1 MVFLFQVTSVNL
13 HKPEG
18 PTSPD
23 KQDELG
29 LALKT
34 VTATSGTAITNAK
47 KARNY
52 QFANDL
58 SDKRDK
64 YIQAVSAKNP
74 NQSVI
79 QTSGH
84 ELASL
89 FQKARELDYLTS
101 KEYVTGL
108 NAISNTLQK
117 FGIHD
122 SLEKFFQLAQLAAMV
137 DPGTRMAELAQVRN
151 VDAVYRKEEDARAR
165 KKAGEYAELV
175 SPAVVAEARQRKR
188 EEAIA
193 EAPVTEPQVFAP
205 QQIIATDAREDA
217 LVDVKPLAEL
227 VGNVWE
233 IWLRMPALLNRQL
246 FATPF

>member
-122 SLEKFFQLAQLAAMV
+122 SLEQFFQLAQLAAMV
-137 DPGTRMAELAQVRN
+137 EPGTRMAELAQAHN
-151 VDAVYRKEEDARAR
+151 AEKYRKEEDERAR
-165 KKAGEYAELV
+165 KKAGELV
-175 SPAVVAEARQRKR
+175 GLVAPDVAEARQRKR
-188 EEAIA
+188 EEAELQTVA
-193 EAPVTEPQVFAP
+193 AAPVTEPQVFAQ
-205 QQIIATDAREDA
+205 QQITQEDA

-233 IWLRMPALLNRQL
+233 IWLRMPALLNRQI